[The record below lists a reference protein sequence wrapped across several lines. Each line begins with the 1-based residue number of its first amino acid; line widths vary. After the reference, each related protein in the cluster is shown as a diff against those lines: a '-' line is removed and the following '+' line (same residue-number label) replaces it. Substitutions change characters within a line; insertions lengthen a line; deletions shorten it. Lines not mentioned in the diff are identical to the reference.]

1 MITSVSVPA
10 NFSSG
15 HYELFHVFSSDNS
28 TTINFKYVVDITIG
42 GNKVATLKVF
52 PDVNGY
58 GIVDVSTVL
67 RNYYS
72 SAFKP
77 SGTGV
82 LAYTGSE
89 IAQSYTLNIG
99 EDLNG
104 TITTNLFSGTYSAY
118 NTVATLGNESLS
130 TFIGK
135 FLTIRDKDNVFLSF
149 GENYYATFFNYVTTS
164 TSIKVEILNEAGAVL
179 NTYTGTALATTGN
192 ISILNLGANS
202 INLHFG
208 STIITANT
216 EAYRVTI
223 NNTDSLVIKEACE
236 PRFTAQHV
244 VFLNSLG
251 GYETYHFRLVS
262 KQTRTFTRSK
272 YQTKDFANN
281 AGTIAKSDSYGR
293 VYGGNI
299 SYNTRTDI
307 GYKFTTDYL
316 SDNNYLFLSELLSS
330 NEIYWQY
337 NNLWYPILP
346 TSTNWESKRQLID
359 KNFNMEITFDLGRP
373 QYSQY
378 R

>member
-28 TTINFKYVVDITIG
+28 VTINFKYVVDITIG

-52 PDVNGY
+52 PDANGY

-77 SGTGV
+77 NGTGV
-82 LAYTGSE
+82 LVYTGSE

-104 TITTNLFSGTYSAY
+104 TITTNLFSGTYSAF
-118 NTVATLGNESLS
+118 NTVATFDNNSLS
-130 TFIGK
+130 TFLYK
-135 FLTIRDKDNVFLSF
+135 FLTIRDKQNVFVTY
-149 GENYYATFFNYVTTS
+149 GENYYATFLNYNIAS
-164 TSIKVEILNEAGAVL
+164 TSIKVETLNEAGAVL
-179 NTYTGTALATTGN
+179 NTYNGTALATTGY

-202 INLHFG
+202 LNSHFG
-208 STIITANT
+208 SVIINGNT

-223 NNTDSLVIKEACE
+223 NNSDSLVIKEACE
-236 PRFTAQHV
+236 PRFTSQHV

-262 KQTRTFTRSK
+262 KQTRSFARSK
-272 YQTKDFANN
+272 YQTRDYANN

-293 VYGGNI
+293 VYGGNV

-316 SDNNYLFLSELLSS
+316 TDNNYLFLSELLSS

-337 NNLWYPILP
+337 NNLWYPITP